1 VKGYVL
7 IMDTFMTDYWPYV
20 VGLALTLSIYF
31 VMFTVMPFLFRKAVG
46 SKPAQTIKTSKA
58 VAAVANVVKP
68 KPVFP
73 FEFCEVAGESAM
85 AAFEAAKIEGKGI
98 PVIIGG
104 GEGERMSLA
113 DMMQY
118 RNLTEYYLRE
128 ADAKPDPYA
137 SKAKPRMPKD
147 WVKAGPF
154 PRDDH
159 PFLVKNF
166 NEGFKPVVTLAYIPA
181 ASSAEI
187 PAHLKLGSWNA
198 VPDANVFVALL
209 RKWQR
214 DYGAEL
220 VALRVDCMDIRVTR
234 KPATREEALSLA
246 REHLKF
252 CATGA
257 TIAEAAAELM
267 ETKWWHFYWD

>member
-1 VKGYVL
+1 
-7 IMDTFMTDYWPYV
+7 METFMTDYWPYV

-31 VMFTVMPFLFRKAVG
+31 VMFTVIPFLFRKLVG
-46 SKPAQTIKTSKA
+46 SKPARTIKQSKA
-58 VAAVANVVKP
+58 ATAVVNVIKP
-68 KPVFP
+68 KPVFS
-73 FEFCEVAGESAM
+73 FEFREVAGESAM
-85 AAFEAAKIEGKGI
+85 TAFEAAKTEGKGV

-104 GEGERMSLA
+104 GEPDRQSLA

-118 RNLTEYYLRE
+118 RNLTEFYLRE

-137 SKAKPRMPKD
+137 SKAKPRMPKE

-154 PRDDH
+154 VQDAH
-159 PFLVKNF
+159 PFLVKNHP
-166 NEGFKPVVTLAYIPA
+166 EGFKPIVTLAYIPA
-181 ASSAEI
+181 QTSADI
-187 PAHLKLGSWNA
+187 PAFLKLGSWNA

-220 VALRVDCMDIRVTR
+220 VALRVDCMDVRVAR
-234 KPATREEALSLA
+234 KPATQEEALILA

-257 TIAEAAAELM
+257 TIAETAAELM
-267 ETKWWHFYWD
+267 ETDWWHFWWD